1 MKKIIFFLLLSTSL
15 QAQNNAAFWLSDE
28 ELVNIPVSTN
38 GLVAY
43 YNASILSSY
52 DPLVSTTTWFDLT
65 QNSYDLT
72 IEGCT
77 FNECNLG
84 YFSFDGVNDYMS
96 HNTAILDDAVSVS
109 IWFRASSITSNVL
122 LDFENFSSGSG
133 LKQEYWIGEVS
144 DVNTGEDF
152 TVITENPTDEV
163 YSSYNLSPD
172 VWYNIVTVR
181 FAENS
186 FSIYVYDTQGN
197 LSESTVYPSQ
207 FNPLTDLPY
216 FFHGD
221 IGELAIY
228 DIALTGEEII
238 NNYNAT
244 KTRYSYYCEEGL
256 ILYYDFDDPA
266 SYTSGELLVYDKTQ
280 YNNDGSFSVLPSY
293 NDSDGGGSVYLLNTN
308 LTNNNVVNDNI
319 RTIMYWFRP
328 ITSYTSTT
336 PGKALGFSANSA
348 AEHWFGNSD
357 SGTPD
362 ETFSIFVTP
371 PSTSFRFKYITTTPF
386 STSFWHHIAVS
397 YNSSISR
404 YDVYINGLLT
414 EMTYSGSTPTIDY
427 LIQQFEFTNSSSID
441 MRINEIKVYNI
452 SLTGQQILDY
462 YNESKTSKVVINP

>member
-1 MKKIIFFLLLSTSL
+1 MRKLILLLIISTSI

-28 ELVNIPVSTN
+28 ELSDIPISDN

-43 YNASILSSY
+43 YNASIKLSY

-65 QNSYDLT
+65 LNSYDLT
-72 IEGCT
+72 IEGCA
-77 FNECNLG
+77 FSECNLG

-109 IWFRASSITSNVL
+109 IWFRAASITSNVL

-144 DVNTGEDF
+144 NVNTGEEF
-152 TVITENPTDEV
+152 TIITENPTDEV
-163 YSSYNLSPD
+163 YSSYNLAPD
-172 VWYNIVTVR
+172 IWYNITTVR
-181 FAENS
+181 NAENN
-186 FSIYVYDTQGN
+186 FNIYIYDTQGN

-244 KTRYSYYCEEGL
+244 KTRYSSYCEDGL
-256 ILYYDFDDPA
+256 ILYYDFDDPS
-266 SYTSGELLVYDKTQ
+266 SYNAGELLVYDKTI

-293 NDSDGGGSVYLLNTN
+293 NESDGGGSVYLLNTN
-308 LTNNNVVNDNI
+308 LTNTNIINDNI

-328 ITSYTSTT
+328 VTSYTATT
-336 PGKALGFSANSA
+336 PGKGLSFSANSI
-348 AEHWFGNSD
+348 AEHWFGDGNT
-357 SGTPD
+357 GID
-362 ETFSIFVTP
+362 ETFTIFVTP
-371 PSTSFRFKYITTTPF
+371 PLTFSRYKYITSAPF
-386 STSFWHHIAVS
+386 STSSWHHIAVS
-397 YNSSISR
+397 YNSSTSR
-404 YDVYINGLLT
+404 YDVYINGVLT
-414 EMTYSGSTPTIDY
+414 EMIYAGSTPTTDY
-427 LIQQFEFTNSSSID
+427 LIQQFKFTNPVSID
-441 MRINEIKVYNI
+441 LRLNELKVYNI